1 VVFIPSLSKK
11 QAQEY
16 RKMAEEV
23 DDQEAVELQRTSS
36 QCSFESENGQSDAEE
51 NRPLLKT
58 SGLKKQQ
65 APLEIADGAGR
76 IRSESS
82 SSAGVFCCE
91 KRHIRY
97 GALVVLVFQCVST
110 TLTMRYSRTMSGPR
124 YFTRSG
130 TTYRF

>member
-1 VVFIPSLSKK
+1 
-11 QAQEY
+11 
-16 RKMAEEV
+16 MAKEV
-23 DDQEAVELQRTSS
+23 DDQVAVELQQTTG
-36 QCSFESENGQSDAEE
+36 QCSTENENGQSDAEE
-51 NRPLLKT
+51 DRPLL
-58 SGLKKQQ
+58 Q

-124 YFTRSG
+124 YLTRSG
-130 TTYRF
+130 TT